1 MRSGALDTQRGQ
13 ALVFALAWLIVIA
26 VVVLATFGTGQAL
39 GARQRLLA
47 AADAAAW
54 SAALSR
60 ARVLNYHAYANR
72 AIVAQEVMV
81 AQAVTLVAWSRYVER
96 FTGNASQLATLFP
109 PVQPFVEAL
118 AQAASV
124 SRQLSEQ
131 SARVEIAAR
140 AAHDV
145 GYKAL
150 LESTQ
155 EVLHLTTN
163 VFGMSTVAAEIA
175 RASDPRFFAFAL
187 PEPADGT
194 AFAQLTRRQVSDA
207 DRARLRDVVLASLDA
222 FVAGPRAARIEP
234 PLFSRLPC
242 PLNLLPWIEKRGGT
256 TMAPDLERWEAA
268 DTLSLHGRS
277 VRWRWLRPSCGE
289 VELMP
294 LGWGA
299 AEAADTTHATGTLV
313 GNPGGVQASPQAAQL
328 AATDVAA
335 LGAYAGIARVRDVD
349 LDHPANARFPTPRVV
364 VLARMEGRDA
374 RTAGAIGAATGRLAL
389 PEALPGNRFWAL
401 AAAEVYFR
409 RPAGTPDLLEFANL
423 YNPWW
428 QARLAAP
435 TAADRLAASAH
446 VR

>member
-1 MRSGALDTQRGQ
+1 MRRDPRHPPRGQ
-13 ALVFALAWLIVIA
+13 ALVFALGWLIVLA
-26 VVVLATFGTGQAL
+26 VVVLATFGTGQGL
-39 GARQRLLA
+39 GARQRLMA

-109 PVQPFVEAL
+109 PAKPFLEAL

-124 SRQLSEQ
+124 SRQFTEQ
-131 SARVEIAAR
+131 AARLEVAAR

-163 VFGMSTVAAEIA
+163 VFGMSTVAAEVV
-175 RASDPRFFAFAL
+175 RASDARFFAFAL

-194 AFAQLTRRQVSDA
+194 AFSQLTRRHVSDA
-207 DRARLRDVVLASLDA
+207 DRARLRDVVQASLDA
-222 FVAGPRAARIEP
+222 FVGGPRSARVEP

-256 TMAPDLERWEAA
+256 AMAPDLERWEAA

-277 VRWRWLRPSCGE
+277 VRWRWLRPTCAE

-299 AEAADTTHATGTLV
+299 SEAADAAHAAGTLL

-328 AATDVAA
+328 AAADVAD
-335 LGAYAGIARVRDVD
+335 LGAYAGIARIRDVD
-349 LDHPANARFPTPRVV
+349 LGLPANQRFPTPRVV

-374 RTAGAIGAATGRLAL
+374 RTAGAIGAAVGRLRL
-389 PEALPGNRFWAL
+389 PEALPGDRFWAL

-409 RPAGTPDLLEFANL
+409 RPAGTPDRLEFASL

-428 QARLAAP
+428 QARLATP
-435 TAADRLAASAH
+435 TAADRMAASAH